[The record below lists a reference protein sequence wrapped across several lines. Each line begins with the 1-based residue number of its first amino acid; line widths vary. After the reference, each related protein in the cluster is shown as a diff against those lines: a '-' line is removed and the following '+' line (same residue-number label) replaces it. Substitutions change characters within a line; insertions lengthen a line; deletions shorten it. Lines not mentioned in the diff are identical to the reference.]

1 MIIEKIYLLSTNSFS
16 KCVEE
21 WAANASVQSQR
32 LSIKKQNIEDL
43 IDGVVVFHEN
53 FNKHKNIEELVE
65 NLVQLNRPSHRVDI
79 NGTMVATKSNF
90 EMWMERNQIRNL
102 LILGDDQLPKNTK
115 FKSFLLNLN

>member
-21 WAANASVQSQR
+21 WAAYASVQSQR

>member
-21 WAANASVQSQR
+21 WAANASVQSHH

-43 IDGVVVFHEN
+43 IDGVVIFHEN
-53 FNKHKNIEELVE
+53 FNRNKNIEDLVE
-65 NLVQLNRPSHRVDI
+65 NLVQSNRPSHRVDI

>member
-1 MIIEKIYLLSTNSFS
+1 MIIEKIYLLTSNSFS

-21 WAANASVQSQR
+21 WAKSASVQSQR
-32 LSIKKQNIEDL
+32 ISIKKQNIEDI

-53 FNKHKNIEELVE
+53 FNKNKNIEELVE
-65 NLVQLNRPSHRVDI
+65 NLVQSNRPSHRVDI

-102 LILGDDQLPKNTK
+102 LVLGDDQLPKNTK